1 MEGRRV
7 PQSDKT
13 AMQRSI
19 MEATIHIVA
28 QYGLDK
34 TTTRLIAAEAGLN
47 EAYLYRCFKNK
58 EDILSESFRAVDF
71 AFVAHLHKILPVM
84 QLAGTTWEERC
95 FLQWRACWEFIL
107 KNPENCRFYIRYY
120 YSANCKSYAYAAHLE
135 RYRPLIDAIR
145 PAFRAETNV
154 DMLLHQ
160 IFDTMLSFAERVQ
173 TGELPNN
180 EETTQAT
187 FRQVF
192 SFVAI
197 HARPE
202 LVRQGG

>member
-84 QLAGTTWEERC
+84 QLAGTTWEDAAFCCGEPVGS
-95 FLQWRACWEFIL
+95 LSL
-107 KNPENCRFYIRYY
+107 KTRRI
-120 YSANCKSYAYAAHLE
+120 AAS
-135 RYRPLIDAIR
+135 IFAITI
-145 PAFRAETNV
+145 P
-154 DMLLHQ
+154 Q
-160 IFDTMLSFAERVQ
+160 IAKAMRM
-173 TGELPNN
+173 P
-180 EETTQAT
+180 
-187 FRQVF
+187 R
-192 SFVAI
+192 I
-197 HARPE
+197 
-202 LVRQGG
+202 